1 MFIHLKKLL
10 IPPVFLVTS
19 VILIVLC
26 HFFWEQYNLIPHPF
40 NIIGTVLQLAG
51 LVLIGKT
58 GDLFKKYNT
67 TLFYNKSTHLI
78 EEGLFKW
85 SRNPMYVGIFLLVLG
100 FTIIF
105 RNVVSLVV
113 PILFFLV
120 IRYYSIPIEEK
131 MMEETFGEKYLAY
144 KARTRVFI

>member
-1 MFIHLKKLL
+1 MKKIL

-19 VILIVLC
+19 VILIVLF
-26 HFFWEQYNLIPHPF
+26 HFFLEQYNLIPHPF
-40 NIIGTVLQLAG
+40 NILGTVFQLAG

-58 GDLFKKYNT
+58 RDLFKKYNT
-67 TLFYNKSTHLI
+67 TLFYNKSNFLI
-78 EEGLFKW
+78 EDGLFKW

-100 FTIIF
+100 FAIIF

-113 PILFFLV
+113 PVLFFLV